1 MDNTKL
7 FAKMLQVM
15 QDVSYLRKDDTVS
28 TGQGRAY
35 KAISEEKV
43 TSTVGE
49 SLRKHGLLIFP
60 VTINQKREDFDVV
73 RSNGNTAIDRL
84 TTVDVAY
91 KIVDVESGE
100 FETIVSSGTG
110 MDSQDKGI
118 GKALTYA
125 YKYLLLRTFAIPTGE
140 DPDKIASEDTAR
152 VEKLKE
158 QIPPENTSGFIALS
172 DLKTVMDSAVDLHG
186 KDAKKCLEDLV
197 RAFNVDKSTHLPNEM
212 KAITDFIVKWN
223 ATILPFEVE

>member
-152 VEKLKE
+152 VQKLKE
-158 QIPPENTSGFIALS
+158 QIPKETGLITEQDRRALIH
-172 DLKTVMDSAVDLHG
+172 TANDLHG
-186 KDAKKCLEDLV
+186 AKAKECLQDLIK
-197 RAFNVDKSTHLPNEM
+197 AFNVDHTSKLPNE
-212 KAITDFIVKWN
+212 ARAFTDFIVKWPVE
-223 ATILPFEVE
+223 LPFEVE

>member
-1 MDNTKL
+1 MK
-7 FAKMLQVM
+7 
-15 QDVSYLRKDDTVS
+15 
-28 TGQGRAY
+28 
-35 KAISEEKV
+35 
-43 TSTVGE
+43 TSTWCVQ
-49 SLRKHGLLIFP
+49 
-60 VTINQKREDFDVV
+60 T
-73 RSNGNTAIDRL
+73 GNTAIDRL

-158 QIPPENTSGFIALS
+158 QIPPENTSGFIAMS

-212 KAITDFIVKWN
+212 KAITDFVVKWN
-223 ATILPFEVE
+223 STILPFEVE